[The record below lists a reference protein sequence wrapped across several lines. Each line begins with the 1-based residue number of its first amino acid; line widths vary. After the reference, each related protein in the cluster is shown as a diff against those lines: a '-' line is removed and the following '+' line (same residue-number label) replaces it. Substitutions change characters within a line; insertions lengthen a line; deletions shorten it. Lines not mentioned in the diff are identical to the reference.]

1 MRSSMAMLVHS
12 SWIRITKMEQTNTN
26 RPGRP
31 SVEGKKRQYILPD
44 DVHEWIA
51 RHGGSKYIT
60 DTMRIIKAVTD

>member
-1 MRSSMAMLVHS
+1 
-12 SWIRITKMEQTNTN
+12 MEQTNTN

-60 DTMRIIKAVTD
+60 DTMRIIKAVTDKE